1 MHANKLKSTIQKADI
16 HLILGLATEE
26 RTDGFCDYNK
36 FPETG

>member
-26 RTDGFCDYNK
+26 RADGFCDYNK